1 MKTVTLID
9 DSRTI
14 LMSMSGL
21 LRSAGFQTESFE
33 RPQDALERLRDTAP
47 PAAVITDL
55 NMPEMD
61 GITLIREAR
70 KIPSCRFLPI
80 LVLTTESQAA
90 KRIEAK
96 AAGATGWLVKPVTT
110 ETLIQVLGKVIPE

>member
-1 MKTVTLID
+1 MRAVLTEELSDASYAV
-9 DSRTI
+9 
-14 LMSMSGL
+14 
-21 LRSAGFQTESFE
+21 RSAAGAAAGLELARAE
-33 RPQDALERLRDTAP
+33 RFDL
-47 PAAVITDL
+47 VITDL
-55 NMPEMD
+55 RMPEMD
-61 GITLIREAR
+61 GIMLIREAR
-70 KIPSCRFLPI
+70 KIPSCRFIPI